1 MEGFIYS
8 VSMTATESTYVYDV
22 YRFDGDSVDV
32 RTIDFAEVVR
42 MASEDGSQ
50 VRTPQDALSY
60 LNERGSAV
68 WLTTTLRGCA
78 SRDTTKSKYC
88 LVPCTLP

>member
-1 MEGFIYS
+1 MEGYIYS

-32 RTIDFAEVVR
+32 RSVDWAEVVR

-50 VRTPQDALSY
+50 VRTPQDALAY
-60 LNERGSAV
+60 LNENGDRLYG
-68 WLTTTLRGCA
+68 
-78 SRDTTKSKYC
+78 
-88 LVPCTLP
+88 

>member
-1 MEGFIYS
+1 MEGYIYS

-32 RTIDFAEVVR
+32 RSVDWAEVVR
-42 MASEDGSQ
+42 MASEDGSR

-60 LNERGSAV
+60 LNERGSA
-68 WLTTTLRGCA
+68 LYG
-78 SRDTTKSKYC
+78 
-88 LVPCTLP
+88 

>member
-1 MEGFIYS
+1 MALSLCTCSGRREELEGYIYS

-32 RTIDFAEVVR
+32 RSVDWAEVVR

-50 VRTPQDALSY
+50 VRTPQDALAY
-60 LNERGSAV
+60 LNENGGRLYG
-68 WLTTTLRGCA
+68 
-78 SRDTTKSKYC
+78 
-88 LVPCTLP
+88 

>member
-1 MEGFIYS
+1 MGYHRGRCHRVRVVERREELEGFIYS

-60 LNERGSAV
+60 LNERGSA
-68 WLTTTLRGCA
+68 LYG
-78 SRDTTKSKYC
+78 
-88 LVPCTLP
+88 

>member
-1 MEGFIYS
+1 MEGYIYS

-32 RTIDFAEVVR
+32 RSVDWAEVVR

-50 VRTPQDALSY
+50 VRTPQDALAY
-60 LNERGSAV
+60 LNENGGRLYG
-68 WLTTTLRGCA
+68 
-78 SRDTTKSKYC
+78 
-88 LVPCTLP
+88 

>member
-1 MEGFIYS
+1 MKECIYS
-8 VSMTATESTYVYDV
+8 VSMTATDETYVYDV

-42 MASEDGSQ
+42 MASEDGSR

-60 LNERGSAV
+60 LNERGSV
-68 WLTTTLRGCA
+68 LY
-78 SRDTTKSKYC
+78 DD
-88 LVPCTLP
+88 